1 MKATIFLSGGKDVY
15 SFPFDFLDPSFVKVQ
30 VQSEDGSLKEL
41 TYKKDYIVD
50 SNKTI
55 ALQNVA
61 TSATDIVIIYRKTPS
76 DQKVVFNNASVIRSK
91 DLNTMD
97 IQLLHL
103 TEETQDVVEH
113 NSMIVNEDTNTWEA
127 QGRRIAHLSDPIEPE
142 DAVTK
147 QYLKDWTDRAEN
159 ASIRAETAQVD
170 IITRETNILAKE
182 EASRKH
188 EEQSKEWALKSQ
200 ASAEKAEASKT
211 NAKTSETNAKT
222 SETNAA
228 DYAKR
233 AKEAMEA
240 VQANTNTVQ
249 SCTSTVTEK
258 HAEVVSRTA
267 TLDKT
272 VETVKGYA
280 DTAQK
285 CIVSGAIPNAEKAV
299 ANGVATL
306 NANGNVVQTAE
317 KAKVLENTVIV
328 LSNGTKIWVE

>member
-1 MKATIFLSGGKDVY
+1 MQG
-15 SFPFDFLDPSFVKVQ
+15 
-30 VQSEDGSLKEL
+30 EDGSLREL
-41 TYKKDYIVD
+41 EYKNDYTVD
-50 SNKTI
+50 SNKTVT
-55 ALQNVA
+55 LHNVS
-61 TSATDIVIIYRKTPS
+61 TTDTDVVIVYRRTPS

-113 NSMIVNEDTNTWEA
+113 NSMIINDETNTWEA
-127 QGRRIAHLSDPIEPE
+127 QGRRIAHLSDPIDPT

-147 QYLKDWTDRAEN
+147 RYLKDWTDRAEN

-170 IITRETNILAKE
+170 VITREANVLAKE
-182 EASRKH
+182 KASREN
-188 EEQSKEWALKSQ
+188 EELSKEWALKSQ
-200 ASAEKAEASKT
+200 ASAEKAEASET

-267 TLDKT
+267 TLEKT

-306 NANGNVVQTAE
+306 NADGNVVQTAE
-317 KAKVLENTVIV
+317 KAKVLENTAIV
-328 LSNGTKIWVE
+328 LSDGTKIWVE